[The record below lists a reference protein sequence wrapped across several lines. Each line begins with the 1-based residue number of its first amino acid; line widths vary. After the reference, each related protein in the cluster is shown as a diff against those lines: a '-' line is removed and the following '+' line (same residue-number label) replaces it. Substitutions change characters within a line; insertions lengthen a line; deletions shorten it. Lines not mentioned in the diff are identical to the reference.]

1 MVCGYSLLLLLYYSV
16 LCSIIILFGWLLLI
30 LLSSIILYNNTYILQ
45 EESTSLR
52 RAPDR
57 PRCISPVS
65 SDPGIQNDITL
76 QRTIFSRDN
85 NRIVK
90 SWEEFLVLQLA
101 QLLRRRLWPV
111 VLGQWFAKRSLL
123 SVNVQVQH
131 QQPRGAVNFQKSYTS
146 LSCFSA
152 ACLHW

>member
-1 MVCGYSLLLLLYYSV
+1 M
-16 LCSIIILFGWLLLI
+16 IIID
-30 LLSSIILYNNTYILQ
+30 IILNHIITHTYYR
-45 EESTSLR
+45 SLSYHFFA

-152 ACLHW
+152 ACLH